1 MSDHKWFTDARFG
14 MFIHF
19 GLYSVAAKGE
29 WIASIE
35 KISSEKYRNYF
46 ETFSLPQNIMKASV
60 SLIPHIQ
67 IINLSTPP
75 SGGIWCVNM

>member
-35 KISSEKYRNYF
+35 QISSEKYRNYF
-46 ETFSLPQNIMKASV
+46 ETFSPFITILHFMPEPQRK
-60 SLIPHIQ
+60 Q
-67 IINLSTPP
+67 E
-75 SGGIWCVNM
+75 